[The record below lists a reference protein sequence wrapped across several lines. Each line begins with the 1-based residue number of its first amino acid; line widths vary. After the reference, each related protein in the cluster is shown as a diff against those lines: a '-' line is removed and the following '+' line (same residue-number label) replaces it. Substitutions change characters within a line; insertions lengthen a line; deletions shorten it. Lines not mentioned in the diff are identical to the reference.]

1 MKSVCIRSFSGAY
14 SVRMRDNTD
23 QKNSKYRHFSCNVPF
38 IILSLD
44 GKVAGAG
51 DVTVGGAQIDY
62 FVRSRTAR
70 KQTKLLF
77 VEYNSLVEQVKNKVA
92 TINRLLEDF
101 GEMETDFSG
110 WVLFWRKLI
119 FGSTQAGKGI
129 VWDVVKNSLSI
140 VSYTDDAARIG
151 AATGA
156 TLFKTLGNVGKGIH
170 IAGGILGTILV
181 PFDIYTLVI
190 SSIDEHNRNPHQVSE
205 TIREQAKE
213 LAEKCPPKDEI
224 DKTKVTKLDYKKQ
237 VIDVTKFI
245 LVFQR
250 F

>member
-1 MKSVCIRSFSGAY
+1 
-14 SVRMRDNTD
+14 MRDNTD

-129 VWDVVKNSLSI
+129 VWDVVKYSLSI

>member
-38 IILSLD
+38 IILSLG

-110 WVLFWRKLI
+110 WELFWRKLI
-119 FGSTQAGKGI
+119 FGSTQTGKGI
-129 VWDVVKNSLSI
+129 VWDVVKNTIQNSLSI

-213 LAEKCPPKDEI
+213 LAENAHQR
-224 DKTKVTKLDYKKQ
+224 TKLIKL
-237 VIDVTKFI
+237 KF
-245 LVFQR
+245 LS
-250 F
+250 

>member
-1 MKSVCIRSFSGAY
+1 
-14 SVRMRDNTD
+14 MRDNTD
-23 QKNSKYRHFSCNVPF
+23 QKNSEYRHFSRNVPF
-38 IILSLD
+38 IILSL
-44 GKVAGAG
+44 GGIVTGAG

-110 WVLFWRKLI
+110 WELFWRKLI
-119 FGSTQAGKGI
+119 FGSTQTGKGI
-129 VWDVVKNSLSI
+129 VCDVVKNTIQNSLSI

>member
-1 MKSVCIRSFSGAY
+1 
-14 SVRMRDNTD
+14 MRDNTD

>member
-1 MKSVCIRSFSGAY
+1 
-14 SVRMRDNTD
+14 MRDNTD

-38 IILSLD
+38 IILSLG

-129 VWDVVKNSLSI
+129 VWDVVKYSLSI
-140 VSYTDDAARIG
+140 VSHTDDAARIG

>member
-38 IILSLD
+38 IILSLG

-119 FGSTQAGKGI
+119 FGSTQAEKGI
-129 VWDVVKNSLSI
+129 VWDVVKYSLSI

>member
-1 MKSVCIRSFSGAY
+1 
-14 SVRMRDNTD
+14 MRDNTD
-23 QKNSKYRHFSCNVPF
+23 QKNSKYRHFSRNVPF
-38 IILSLD
+38 IILSLG

-213 LAEKCPPKDEI
+213 LAEKCSPKDEI

>member
-1 MKSVCIRSFSGAY
+1 
-14 SVRMRDNTD
+14 MRDNTD

-129 VWDVVKNSLSI
+129 VWDVVKYSLSI

-237 VIDVTKFI
+237 IIDVTKFI

>member
-38 IILSLD
+38 IILSLG

-170 IAGGILGTILV
+170 IAGSILGTILV

>member
-1 MKSVCIRSFSGAY
+1 MYPLLLFSLG
-14 SVRMRDNTD
+14 
-23 QKNSKYRHFSCNVPF
+23 
-38 IILSLD
+38 

-51 DVTVGGAQIDY
+51 NVTVGGAQIDY

-170 IAGGILGTILV
+170 IAGSILGTILV

>member
-23 QKNSKYRHFSCNVPF
+23 QKNSKYRHFSRNVPF
-38 IILSLD
+38 IILSLG

-129 VWDVVKNSLSI
+129 VWDVVKYSLSI

>member
-38 IILSLD
+38 IILSLG

-129 VWDVVKNSLSI
+129 VWDVVKYSLSI

>member
-1 MKSVCIRSFSGAY
+1 MKSVCIRSFFFFF

-23 QKNSKYRHFSCNVPF
+23 QKNSKYRHFSRNVPF
-38 IILSLD
+38 IILSLG